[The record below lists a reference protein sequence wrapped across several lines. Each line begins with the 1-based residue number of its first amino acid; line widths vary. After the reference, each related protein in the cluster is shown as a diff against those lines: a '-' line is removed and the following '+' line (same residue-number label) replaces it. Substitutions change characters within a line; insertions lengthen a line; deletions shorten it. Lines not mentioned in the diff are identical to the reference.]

1 MSDRLRQIAE
11 EIRNDDIKANRVGN
25 RLADVLLLRAAHDE
39 DDLFVYHTAHGRKY
53 GAGIARLVLD
63 VLLLQE

>member
-25 RLADVLLLRAAHDE
+25 NLAHALMLVTKRVDE
-39 DDLFVYHTAHGRKY
+39 EDYAYDTAYGLKY
-53 GAGIARLVLD
+53 PAGVARLVLD